1 LWESEIT
8 GFLINKTKD
17 FVMINREGITL
28 MSLGTNQKKCVKAE
42 SGQEMMIHS
51 LESTNY
57 LKVDPKNF
65 ILLEFATEQKVI
77 SIVQQF
83 TKTSSKTGDETE
95 FETIYNI
102 RVHDITL
109 RELLLF

>member
-1 LWESEIT
+1 
-8 GFLINKTKD
+8 
-17 FVMINREGITL
+17 